1 MTDKAVP
8 KGTWVQIQQVILSPG
23 ERAPQVPADTAKVP
37 LVMVTKGF
45 LQQEG
50 RLNDSVAVKTLS
62 GRVVEGKL
70 VKVLPRF
77 SHDFGE
83 AVPELLAI
91 GPRVRALLEGGEQ
104 K

>member
-8 KGTWVQIQQVILSPG
+8 KGTWVQIQQQILSPA

-45 LQQEG
+45 LQADGHINAQ
-50 RLNDSVAVKTLS
+50 VAVKTLS
-62 GRVVEGKL
+62 GRIVEGKL
-70 VKVLPRF
+70 VKALPRF
-77 SHDFGE
+77 SHDFGD

-91 GPRVRALLEGGEQ
+91 GPRVRAMLEGGEQ